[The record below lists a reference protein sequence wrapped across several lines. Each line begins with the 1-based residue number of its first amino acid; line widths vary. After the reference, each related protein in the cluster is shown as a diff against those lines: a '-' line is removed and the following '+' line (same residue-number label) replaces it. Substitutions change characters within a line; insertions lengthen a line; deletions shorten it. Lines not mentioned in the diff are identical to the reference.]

1 MATEPKPP
9 LEGVKWA
16 LQTLAM
22 PIALVSLPLLYQ
34 WKASEISGRAAA
46 ENQRREAAEQQFRLY
61 TDLMSKREEADTT
74 VRRGLFDKLVGSY
87 LDPKP
92 GDVDKR
98 LVALELLS
106 LNFHDTLNLSPLF
119 WELDR
124 QIAQRPKGQASDEY
138 RLQLDRIASQVKNRQ
153 ASALEVDGAR
163 STMQVDLQFVGEGLA
178 PQSRTF
184 KLRNVAPEP
193 APDVPAE
200 REFSVTV
207 LSHDPAHRRLLV
219 AVNWGG
225 TADGSATQSTSFW
238 VDPYDFPL
246 TNFSRVSRSERF
258 SLVLDRYRPTDE
270 GGSARL
276 VLLVFPSTRSGAKDR
291 PYIDD
296 LMARLAQSAP
306 PAASAP
312 TAASGAASPGS
323 R

>member
-1 MATEPKPP
+1 MAAESKPP

-22 PIALVSLPLLYQ
+22 PLALVSLPLLYQ
-34 WKASEISGRAAA
+34 WKAGEMSARSAA
-46 ENQRREAAEQQFRLY
+46 ENQRREQAEQQFRLY

-124 QIAQRPKGQASDEY
+124 QIAARPKHPSNDEY
-138 RLQLDRIASQVKNRQ
+138 QLQLDRVASQVKNRQ
-153 ASALEVDGAR
+153 ASALEVDGVRA
-163 STMQVDLQFVGEGLA
+163 TMQVELGFIGEGLA
-178 PQSRTF
+178 PQSKSFR
-184 KLRNVAPEP
+184 LRNVAAEG
-193 APDVPAE
+193 AAEVPAE

-207 LSHDPAHRRLLV
+207 LSHDLKHRRLLV
-219 AVNWGG
+219 AVNFGAAEGG
-225 TADGSATQSTSFW
+225 GTQSTSFW

-258 SLVLDRYRPTDE
+258 SLVLDRYKPTDD
-270 GGSARL
+270 GGTARL
-276 VLLVFPSTRSGAKDR
+276 VLLLFPSSRSGAKDR

-296 LMARLAQSAP
+296 LVARLAQST
-306 PAASAP
+306 PASMPASAP
-312 TAASGAASPGS
+312 TAAASSKP
-323 R
+323 

>member
-1 MATEPKPP
+1 MATEPRPP
-9 LEGVKWA
+9 LEGVKWV

-34 WKASEISGRAAA
+34 WKASEISQKAAA

-61 TDLMSKREEADTT
+61 TDLMSKREEADTA

-124 QIAQRPKGQASDEY
+124 QIAARPPGTATEEY
-138 RLQLDRIASQVKNRQ
+138 RLQLDRIAQQVKNRQ
-153 ASALEVDGAR
+153 ASALEVDGSR
-163 STMQVDLQFVGEGLA
+163 RTMEVNLGFIGEGLA
-178 PQSRTF
+178 PQNRSFR
-184 KLRNVAPEP
+184 LASVAAEP
-193 APDVPAE
+193 GPDVMAE
-200 REFSVTV
+200 REFTVTV
-207 LSHDPAHRRLLV
+207 LSHDPKHRRLLV
-219 AVNWGG
+219 AVNWSVAEGSG
-225 TADGSATQSTSFW
+225 TQGTSFW

-246 TNFSRVSRSERF
+246 TNFSRVSRGERF
-258 SLVLDRYRPTDE
+258 SLLVDRYRPTDE
-270 GGSARL
+270 GGTARL
-276 VLLVFPSTRSGAKDR
+276 VLLLFPSSRSGAKDR

-296 LMARLAQSAP
+296 LVARLARSS
-306 PAASAP
+306 AASAP
-312 TAASGAASPGS
+312 QAGASA

>member
-1 MATEPKPP
+1 MATESKPP

-22 PIALVSLPLLYQ
+22 PLALVSLPLLYQ
-34 WKASEISGRAAA
+34 WRAADITAKSAA
-46 ENQRREAAEQQFRLY
+46 ESKRREQAEQQFRLY

-124 QIAQRPKGQASDEY
+124 QIAARPKQASNEEY
-138 RLQLDRIASQVKNRQ
+138 QLQLDRVASQVKNRQ
-153 ASALEVDGAR
+153 ASALEVDGVRA
-163 STMQVDLQFVGEGLA
+163 TMQLDLQFIGEGLA
-178 PQSRTF
+178 PPSKTF
-184 KLRNVAPEP
+184 VLRSVAAEA

-200 REFSVTV
+200 REFTVTV
-207 LSHDPAHRRLLV
+207 LSHDPKHRRLLV
-219 AVNWGG
+219 TVNFGA
-225 TADGSATQSTSFW
+225 ADGSATQTTSFW

-258 SLVLDRYRPTDE
+258 ALVLDRYRPSSE
-270 GGSARL
+270 GGTARL
-276 VLLVFPSTRSGAKDR
+276 VLLLFPSSRSGAKDR

-296 LMARLAQSAP
+296 LVARLAQSSA
-306 PAASAP
+306 AASAP
-312 TAASGAASPGS
+312 APASGASAKP
-323 R
+323 

>member
-1 MATEPKPP
+1 MATEPRLP
-9 LEGVKWA
+9 LEGVKWV

-34 WKASEISGRAAA
+34 WKASEISQKAAA

-61 TDLMSKREEADTT
+61 TDLMSKREEADTA

-124 QIAQRPKGQASDEY
+124 QIAARPPGTATEEY
-138 RLQLDRIASQVKNRQ
+138 RLQLDRIAQQVKNRQ
-153 ASALEVDGAR
+153 ASALEVDGSR
-163 STMQVDLQFVGEGLA
+163 RTMEVNLGFIGEGLA
-178 PQSRTF
+178 PQNRSFR
-184 KLRNVAPEP
+184 LASVAAEP
-193 APDVPAE
+193 GPDVMAE
-200 REFSVTV
+200 REFTVTV
-207 LSHDPAHRRLLV
+207 LSHDPKHRRLLV
-219 AVNWGG
+219 AVNWSVAEGSG
-225 TADGSATQSTSFW
+225 TQGTSFW

-246 TNFSRVSRSERF
+246 TNFSRVSRGERF
-258 SLVLDRYRPTDE
+258 SLLVDRYRPTDE
-270 GGSARL
+270 GGTARL
-276 VLLVFPSTRSGAKDR
+276 VLLLFPSSRSGAKDR

-296 LMARLAQSAP
+296 LVARLARSS
-306 PAASAP
+306 AASAP
-312 TAASGAASPGS
+312 QAGASA